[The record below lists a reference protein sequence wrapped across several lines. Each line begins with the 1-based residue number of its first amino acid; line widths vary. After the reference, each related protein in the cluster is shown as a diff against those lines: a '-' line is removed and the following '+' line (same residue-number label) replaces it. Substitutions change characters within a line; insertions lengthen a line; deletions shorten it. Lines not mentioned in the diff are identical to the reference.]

1 MAKRKTARS
10 ASRTRTP
17 GATRAA
23 TGGRSTGST
32 ARKTAT
38 GRPAAARKAPARA
51 SAAQKSGGT
60 TGTASRSGA
69 KKTLARKNAAK
80 TGTPATRSA
89 GNGGAANRRTTP
101 RTETPTARGA
111 RTLVARRTATGSAG
125 GRGSNRSASATT
137 PPRRDYGRREPGDRL
152 QQIERD
158 RRIVEEDV
166 PTPPSSLDL
175 DRRPSAAR
183 TGRAEMEER
192 LQEHTA
198 AGPDLTAGD
207 VDADWEAA
215 YSTGDEAPGG
225 DMPTPDQAVVAEIGT
240 AIGVEY
246 ADNEELKAVDKIEQR
261 DRHRWEL
268 DPASSEDYEERAR
281 ETKKG

>member
-17 GATRAA
+17 GATRAV
-23 TGGRSTGST
+23 TGGRGTSST

-38 GRPAAARKAPARA
+38 SRPAAARKGPARA
-51 SAAQKSGGT
+51 STVKKSGSRT
-60 TGTASRSGA
+60 STAKRSGA
-69 KKTLARKNAAK
+69 SKTLARKSASK
-80 TGTPATRSA
+80 TGTAASRSSTTS
-89 GNGGAANRRTTP
+89 AANRPATARTG
-101 RTETPTARGA
+101 TPTGRGT
-111 RTLVARRTATGSAG
+111 RTLVAKRTATRPG
-125 GRGSNRSASATT
+125 GRPASDRSASAST
-137 PPRRDYGRREPGDRL
+137 PPRQDYGRRVAPDRL

-158 RRIVEEDV
+158 RRIVEEEV
-166 PTPPSSLDL
+166 PTPPSTLDL

-198 AGPDLTAGD
+198 AGPDVTAGD
-207 VDADWEAA
+207 VDADWESA
-215 YSTGDEAPGG
+215 YNTGDEAPGG
-225 DMPTPDQAVVAEIGT
+225 DMPTPDQTVVAEIGT
-240 AIGVEY
+240 AVGLDY

-281 ETKKG
+281 ETKKA

>member
-17 GATRAA
+17 GATRAVK
-23 TGGRSTGST
+23 GGRGGGST

-38 GRPAAARKAPARA
+38 RRPAAARKGPARA
-51 SAAQKSGGT
+51 S
-60 TGTASRSGA
+60 TAKKSGA
-69 KKTLARKNAAK
+69 KKKSLARKIVARKNAA
-80 TGTPATRSA
+80 ATSA
-89 GNGGAANRRTTP
+89 GTRGAR
-101 RTETPTARGA
+101 PTARSESPTVRGT
-111 RTLVARRTATGSAG
+111 RTLVAKRTPARAAPRPTQD
-125 GRGSNRSASATT
+125 RSPSATT
-137 PPRRDYGRREPGDRL
+137 PPRRDYGKRGPADRL
-152 QQIERD
+152 RQIERD

-198 AGPDLTAGD
+198 AGPELTAGD

-215 YSTGDEAPGG
+215 YSTGDETPGG

-246 ADNEELKAVDKIEQR
+246 ADNEELKAVHKIEQR

>member
-17 GATRAA
+17 GATRAV
-23 TGGRSTGST
+23 TGGRGTSST

-38 GRPAAARKAPARA
+38 SRPAAARKGPARA
-51 SAAQKSGGT
+51 STGKKSGPRT
-60 TGTASRSGA
+60 STAKRSGA
-69 KKTLARKNAAK
+69 SKTLARKSARKA
-80 TGTPATRSA
+80 GTATTRSSTT
-89 GNGGAANRRTTP
+89 GAANRPATDRMA
-101 RTETPTARGA
+101 TPTGRGT
-111 RTLVARRTATGSAG
+111 RTLVAKRTATRSG
-125 GRGSNRSASATT
+125 GRPASDRSASAST
-137 PPRRDYGRREPGDRL
+137 PPRQDYGRRVAPDRL

-158 RRIVEEDV
+158 RRIVEEEV
-166 PTPPSSLDL
+166 PTPPSTLDL

-183 TGRAEMEER
+183 TGRAEMVER

-198 AGPDLTAGD
+198 AGPDVTAGD
-207 VDADWEAA
+207 VDAEWESA
-215 YSTGDEAPGG
+215 YNTGDEAPGG

-240 AIGVEY
+240 AVGLEY

>member
-17 GATRAA
+17 GATRAV
-23 TGGRSTGST
+23 TGGRGTSST

-38 GRPAAARKAPARA
+38 SRPAAARKGSARA
-51 SAAQKSGGT
+51 STAKKSSQGT
-60 TGTASRSGA
+60 STAKRSGA
-69 KKTLARKNAAK
+69 SKTLARKSASK
-80 TGTPATRSA
+80 TGTAASRSSTTS
-89 GNGGAANRRTTP
+89 AANRPATARTG
-101 RTETPTARGA
+101 TPTGRGT
-111 RTLVARRTATGSAG
+111 RTLVAKRTATRPG
-125 GRGSNRSASATT
+125 GRPASDRSASAST
-137 PPRRDYGRREPGDRL
+137 PPRQDYGRRVAPDRL

-158 RRIVEEDV
+158 RRIGEEEV
-166 PTPPSSLDL
+166 PTPPSTLDL

-198 AGPDLTAGD
+198 AGPDVTAGD
-207 VDADWEAA
+207 VDADWESA
-215 YSTGDEAPGG
+215 YNTGDEAPGG
-225 DMPTPDQAVVAEIGT
+225 DMPTPDQTVVAEIGT
-240 AIGVEY
+240 AVGLEY

-281 ETKKG
+281 ETKKA

>member
-17 GATRAA
+17 GATRAVK
-23 TGGRSTGST
+23 GGRGTSST
-32 ARKTAT
+32 ARKTAAS
-38 GRPAAARKAPARA
+38 RPTAVRKGPARA
-51 SAAQKSGGT
+51 SSAKKSGGKP
-60 TGTASRSGA
+60 GTAHRSGA
-69 KKTLARKNAAK
+69 KRSLARKSA
-80 TGTPATRSA
+80 GTATTRSA
-89 GNGGAANRRTTP
+89 ATGAAKPRPTGRSNTP
-101 RTETPTARGA
+101 AGSGT
-111 RTLVARRTATGSAG
+111 RTLLAKRTATRGAG
-125 GRGSNRSASATT
+125 RTASDRSASATT
-137 PPRRDYGRREPGDRL
+137 RPRRDHGRRGQAQDRL

-158 RRIVEEDV
+158 RRIVEEEV

-192 LQEHTA
+192 RQEHTA

-215 YSTGDEAPGG
+215 YNTGDEAPGG

-240 AIGVEY
+240 AIGLEY

>member
-1 MAKRKTARS
+1 MAKRKTARP

-17 GATRAA
+17 GATRAV
-23 TGGRSTGST
+23 TGGRGTSST

-38 GRPAAARKAPARA
+38 SRPAAARKGPARA
-51 SAAQKSGGT
+51 STAKKSGSRT
-60 TGTASRSGA
+60 STAKRSGA
-69 KKTLARKNAAK
+69 SKTLARKSASK
-80 TGTPATRSA
+80 TGTAASRSSTTS
-89 GNGGAANRRTTP
+89 AANRPATARP
-101 RTETPTARGA
+101 GTPTRRGT
-111 RTLVARRTATGSAG
+111 RTLVAKRTATRPG
-125 GRGSNRSASATT
+125 GRPASDRSASAST
-137 PPRRDYGRREPGDRL
+137 PPRQDYGRRVAPDRL

-158 RRIVEEDV
+158 RRIVEEEV
-166 PTPPSSLDL
+166 PTPPSTLDL

-198 AGPDLTAGD
+198 AGPDVTAGD
-207 VDADWEAA
+207 VDADWESA
-215 YSTGDEAPGG
+215 YNTGDEAPGG
-225 DMPTPDQAVVAEIGT
+225 DMPTPDQTVVAEIGT
-240 AIGVEY
+240 AVGLEY

-281 ETKKG
+281 ETKKT

>member
-17 GATRAA
+17 GATRAV
-23 TGGRSTGST
+23 TGGRGTSST

-38 GRPAAARKAPARA
+38 SRPAAARKGPARA
-51 SAAQKSGGT
+51 STAKKSGSRT
-60 TGTASRSGA
+60 STAKRSGA
-69 KKTLARKNAAK
+69 SKTLARKSASK
-80 TGTPATRSA
+80 TGTAASRSSTTS
-89 GNGGAANRRTTP
+89 AANRPATARTG
-101 RTETPTARGA
+101 TPTGRGT
-111 RTLVARRTATGSAG
+111 RTLVAKRTATRPG
-125 GRGSNRSASATT
+125 GRPASDRSASAST
-137 PPRRDYGRREPGDRL
+137 PPRQDYGRRVAPDRL

-158 RRIVEEDV
+158 RRIVEEEV
-166 PTPPSSLDL
+166 PTPPSTLDL

-198 AGPDLTAGD
+198 AGPDVTAGD
-207 VDADWEAA
+207 VDADWESA
-215 YSTGDEAPGG
+215 YNTGDEAPGG
-225 DMPTPDQAVVAEIGT
+225 DMPTPDQTVVAEIGT
-240 AIGVEY
+240 AVGLEY
-246 ADNEELKAVDKIEQR
+246 ADNEELKAVGKIEQR

-281 ETKKG
+281 ETKKA

>member
-23 TGGRSTGST
+23 KGGRGTGST
-32 ARKTAT
+32 TRKTAT
-38 GRPAAARKAPARA
+38 ARPAAARKGPSRA
-51 SAAQKSGGT
+51 STAKTSGAQKKS
-60 TGTASRSGA
+60 
-69 KKTLARKNAAK
+69 LARKRVPKSTAAK
-80 TGTPATRSA
+80 GAASR
-89 GNGGAANRRTTP
+89 GAANRR
-101 RTETPTARGA
+101 PTARPDIPA
-111 RTLVARRTATGSAG
+111 ARSTRTLVAKRTAAQPTRRPASA
-125 GRGSNRSASATT
+125 RSASATT
-137 PPRRDYGRREPGDRL
+137 PPRRDYGKRGPSDRL

-158 RRIVEEDV
+158 RRSVEEDV

-183 TGRAEMEER
+183 TGRAELEER
-192 LQEHTA
+192 REEHTA

-240 AIGVEY
+240 AIGVQY

-281 ETKKG
+281 ETNKG

>member
-17 GATRAA
+17 GATRAVK
-23 TGGRSTGST
+23 GGRGTSST
-32 ARKTAT
+32 ARKTAAS
-38 GRPAAARKAPARA
+38 RPTAVRKGPARA
-51 SAAQKSGGT
+51 SSAKKSGGKP
-60 TGTASRSGA
+60 GTANRSGA
-69 KKTLARKNAAK
+69 KRSLARKSA
-80 TGTPATRSA
+80 GTATTRSA
-89 GNGGAANRRTTP
+89 ATGAAKPRPTGRSKTPAGSGTRTLLAK
-101 RTETPTARGA
+101 RTASRGA
-111 RTLVARRTATGSAG
+111 GRTASD
-125 GRGSNRSASATT
+125 RSASATT
-137 PPRRDYGRREPGDRL
+137 QPRRDYGRRGQAQDRL

-158 RRIVEEDV
+158 RRIVEEEV

-192 LQEHTA
+192 RQEHTA

-215 YSTGDEAPGG
+215 YNTGDEAPGG

-240 AIGVEY
+240 AIGLEY

>member
-17 GATRAA
+17 GATRAVK
-23 TGGRSTGST
+23 GGRGGGST

-38 GRPAAARKAPARA
+38 RRPAAARKGPARA
-51 SAAQKSGGT
+51 S
-60 TGTASRSGA
+60 TAKKSGA
-69 KKTLARKNAAK
+69 KKEEPREEDRREEERRRRRAPAPGAPDPPLGRRARQFA
-80 TGTPATRSA
+80 
-89 GNGGAANRRTTP
+89 
-101 RTETPTARGA
+101 ARGHSWRNGRAA
-111 RTLVARRTATGSAG
+111 RAAPRPTQD
-125 GRGSNRSASATT
+125 RSPSATT
-137 PPRRDYGRREPGDRL
+137 PPRRDYGKRGPADRL
-152 QQIERD
+152 RQIERD

-215 YSTGDEAPGG
+215 YSTGDETPGG

-246 ADNEELKAVDKIEQR
+246 ADNEELKAVRQ
-261 DRHRWEL
+261 DRAARSPSL
-268 DPASSEDYEERAR
+268 GARPRVLRRLRGTGAGNEERLKA
-281 ETKKG
+281 KG

>member
-23 TGGRSTGST
+23 TGSRGTTRT
-32 ARKTAT
+32 ARKTTT
-38 GRPAAARKAPARA
+38 GPSAASRNGSARA
-51 SAAQKSGGT
+51 STGKPGGA
-60 TGTASRSGA
+60 GS
-69 KKTLARKNAAK
+69 KTLARKSVAKKSTPKTSTAA
-80 TGTPATRSA
+80 R
-89 GNGGAANRRTTP
+89 GAANGAS
-101 RTETPTARGA
+101 ARPQTRASRGT
-111 RTLVARRTATGSAG
+111 RTLVAKRRAAQPA
-125 GRGSNRSASATT
+125 RGPASDRTASATT
-137 PPRRDYGRREPGDRL
+137 PPRRDYGARGPSDRL

-183 TGRAEMEER
+183 TGRAELEER

-198 AGPDLTAGD
+198 AGPDITAGD
-207 VDADWEAA
+207 VDADWQAA
-215 YSTGDEAPGG
+215 YNTGDEAPGG
-225 DMPTPDQAVVAEIGT
+225 DMPTPDQAVVAEIGS
-240 AIGVEY
+240 AVGLEY

-281 ETKKG
+281 DTKKG

>member
-17 GATRAA
+17 GATRAV
-23 TGGRSTGST
+23 TGGRGTSST

-38 GRPAAARKAPARA
+38 SRPAAARKGPARA
-51 SAAQKSGGT
+51 STAKKSGSRT
-60 TGTASRSGA
+60 STAKRSGA
-69 KKTLARKNAAK
+69 SKTLARKSASK
-80 TGTPATRSA
+80 TGTAASRSSTTS
-89 GNGGAANRRTTP
+89 AANRPATARP
-101 RTETPTARGA
+101 GTPTGRGT
-111 RTLVARRTATGSAG
+111 RTLVAKRTATRPG
-125 GRGSNRSASATT
+125 GRPASDRSASAST
-137 PPRRDYGRREPGDRL
+137 PPRQDYGRRVAPDRL

-158 RRIVEEDV
+158 RRIVEEEV
-166 PTPPSSLDL
+166 PTPPSTLDL

-198 AGPDLTAGD
+198 AGPDVTAGD
-207 VDADWEAA
+207 VDADWESA
-215 YSTGDEAPGG
+215 YNTGDEAPGG
-225 DMPTPDQAVVAEIGT
+225 DMPTPDQTVVAEIGT
-240 AIGVEY
+240 AVGLEY

-281 ETKKG
+281 ETKKA

>member
-23 TGGRSTGST
+23 KGGRGTSSS

-38 GRPAAARKAPARA
+38 SRPAAARTAPARA
-51 SAAQKSGGT
+51 STAKKNRAKTTAANRSGAKKILARKSAAT
-60 TGTASRSGA
+60 TGTASARS
-69 KKTLARKNAAK
+69 ARKGA
-80 TGTPATRSA
+80 ATRRPTAGSRTSA
-89 GNGGAANRRTTP
+89 GRAT
-101 RTETPTARGA
+101 
-111 RTLVARRTATGSAG
+111 RTLVARRTATQPAGRPAPERSGSA
-125 GRGSNRSASATT
+125 ST
-137 PPRRDYGRREPGDRL
+137 PPRRDRGRRGQGDRL

-158 RRIVEEDV
+158 RRIVEEEI
-166 PTPPSSLDL
+166 PTPPSSLNL

-192 LQEHTA
+192 RQEHTA

-215 YSTGDEAPGG
+215 YNTGDEAPGG
-225 DMPTPDQAVVAEIGT
+225 DMPTPDQSVVAEIGT
-240 AIGVEY
+240 AVGIEY

-261 DRHRWEL
+261 DRQRWEL

-281 ETKKG
+281 DTRKG